1 MDASD
6 HQEINCHTQ
15 MLYDLD
21 SWSVEVGASLP
32 FAFYPDLISED
43 LISEGIASC
52 MISLRFA

>member
-6 HQEINCHTQ
+6 HQEINSHTQ

-32 FAFYPDLISED
+32 FPFYPD